1 MPGPGPYDYSQ
12 GQWID
17 DGSGRGFLVPGGMYP
32 QETPASSADPSAA
45 PELPPQAANLGMM
58 GGYGASDPALPPT
71 APPAPPPTE
80 YAPPPAAAPAARP
93 MTGAKTKP
101 AAAAPPD
108 KFAQADATVTG
119 ALNEQ
124 EQAGG
129 EVADVQAQQADAK
142 YQAQQAAFDDAQ
154 KIDAERQ
161 RVAAER
167 EKMRT
172 QKQEQVD
179 RYVHDEDNFKIDEHK
194 FWGDA
199 STAKNI
205 GRVIAMAMTGLGMA
219 LSGRGHEQNPVIAM
233 FDQAA
238 RNSIQMQMDKRD
250 ALGKRTARAEKGLD
264 AFDRITDAKDA
275 RFNAD
280 MARAYER
287 GIRQGD
293 LAASQYGSDL
303 AKKNWKVQRGELEVK
318 KGEYLGKAAEGAF
331 GRDVQKQQLD
341 LSRKQVAISG
351 GQLALA
357 NKQFAWTKEKAE
369 ADMAIEVAKLNKAGD
384 ATKAAELQKFGVPG
398 VKNADG
404 TTFVATGSPEGVEK
418 LRTKV
423 SAANTLVSLMDEAR
437 RLRTGWTSETAKS
450 KEWQELKANWA
461 AAQGI
466 AKDVLGLGALSGP
479 DMELVNRF
487 IGTDDP
493 TQMRDPTAGIQK
505 ARGNVLKLVTNDLKA
520 HGYEGS
526 FDIADITS
534 LSAPQLTPEQRDF
547 KDTTTSERVI
557 NDKLPNW
564 VKPSG
569 VAGAASVGETQRA
582 IRVIDSLASRKD
594 AQGRAMLETLASDK
608 TLSPEVRARA
618 QSALDTVSRF
628 DNATPEPEPGIRSK

>member
-17 DGSGRGFLVPGGMYP
+17 DGTGRGFLAPGGMYP
-32 QETPASSADPSAA
+32 QEQAPPPVDAPPTLPPGADPS
-45 PELPPQAANLGMM
+45 MM
-58 GGYGASDPALPPT
+58 GGYGVNNEALPPT
-71 APPAPPPTE
+71 APPAPPPAE
-80 YAPPPAAAPAARP
+80 YTPPAAPA
-93 MTGAKTKP
+93 TKP
-101 AAAAPPD
+101 AKAAKQGAPPAATPPPD
-108 KFAQADATVTG
+108 KFAQADNMVTG

-142 YQAQQAAFDDAQ
+142 YQAQQGAYDDAQ
-154 KIDAERQ
+154 KIEAERQ

-250 ALGKRTARAEKGLD
+250 QLAKRSARAEKGLD

-293 LAASQYGSDL
+293 LAASKYGGDL
-303 AKKNWKVQRGELEVK
+303 AKKNWKVQRSELEVK

-341 LSRKQVAISG
+341 NMRKQTAISG

-357 NKQFAWTKEKAE
+357 NRQFAWTKEKAE

-384 ATKAAELQKFGVPG
+384 AAKAGELQKFGVPG

-520 HGYEGS
+520 HGYEGN

-534 LSAPQLTPEQRDF
+534 LNAPKLTPDQRDF
-547 KDTTTSERVI
+547 KDTLTSERVLY
-557 NDKLPNW
+557 DKLPNFA
-564 VKPSG
+564 KPTG
-569 VAGAASVGETQRA
+569 VAAAASVGETQRA

-594 AQGRAMLETLASDK
+594 AQGRAMLETLASDE
-608 TLSPEVRARA
+608 TLSPVVRAKA
-618 QSALDTVSRF
+618 QSALDTVRRF